1 MAATRPFD
9 LNVITIA
16 SAVSDIAPSDLA
28 TAIVQAVA
36 AASREC
42 VAVVEAVLQ
51 QEQAAT
57 ATAAATT
64 LGATIAPADLVTVFQ
79 ARIATAEA
87 EAQLPRPPSSSSLPM
102 SSESLHLHLVLLPL
116 QHQRH

>member
-16 SAVSDIAPSDLA
+16 SAVSDVTPSDLA
-28 TAIVQAVA
+28 AAIVQAVA

-64 LGATIAPADLVTVFQ
+64 LEATIAPANLVAVFQ

-87 EAQLPRPPSSSSLPM
+87 EAQQARAAAAALKL
-102 SSESLHLHLVLLPL
+102 
-116 QHQRH
+116 